1 MRNRYG
7 IREMWKALGMLIIFL
22 IWVWVFCLFMYWIFK
37 FYCQLF
43 KIVLKLFKIKFPFNL
58 NLKYEIV
65 LGIIIVAVTV
75 LSFNNF
81 IPKNYE
87 VFILFPVIIG
97 TFFLY
102 SAFDKSILMNDKV
115 CYLMLNS
122 NKKWCD

>member
-1 MRNRYG
+1 MRNRYSIKEMSKAVG
-7 IREMWKALGMLIIFL
+7 IFIIFL

-43 KIVLKLFKIKFPFNL
+43 KVVLKLFKLKFPFNL
-58 NLKYEIV
+58 KLKNELFLSI
-65 LGIIIVAVTV
+65 LFILSGI
-75 LSFNNF
+75 LSFNF
-81 IPKNYE
+81 MPKEQE
-87 VFILFPVIIG
+87 VFALFPAIIG

-115 CYLMLNS
+115 CYWMLNS

>member
-1 MRNRYG
+1 
-7 IREMWKALGMLIIFL
+7 
-22 IWVWVFCLFMYWIFK
+22 MYWIFK

-65 LGIIIVAVTV
+65 LVIIIVAVTV